1 LGEFSNGRVQNV
13 EAETRDVDVDVA
25 VYEDTEFGGNDA
37 QGIKYKMNGNTVYSV
52 YGEFGRNYN
61 GYGGR
66 ISEAIAAM
74 KCLAATTT
82 AMVYMVTGQ

>member
-1 LGEFSNGRVQNV
+1 MSRQRQGMWMWMWQYTKIRSS
-13 EAETRDVDVDVA
+13 EAR
-25 VYEDTEFGGNDA
+25 
-37 QGIKYKMNGNTVYSV
+37 GIKYKMNGNTVYSV